1 MPADGSFTA
10 GFTPGLQLGNTDGDT
25 FNNLIKTVNGG
36 NSAISGLIATGTTR
50 ADALQIAK
58 RDNNFTSVGSGT
70 GALLPNT
77 SANFNGPLGEVAIF
91 NGGASTLTVYADGAS
106 TIDGSA
112 GSSGVPL
119 SAAARAKFY
128 AVTSGGWISAL
139 LGAKSA

>member
-1 MPADGSFTA
+1 MADGSIVTKFA
-10 GFTPGLQLGNTDGDT
+10 PGLQLANTDGDT
-25 FNNLIKTVNGG
+25 LNSIVGEINGG
-36 NSAISGLIATGTTR
+36 YSSVSGLIATGSTR
-50 ADALQIAK
+50 ADALALAK
-58 RDNNFTSVGSGT
+58 ANNNFTSVDSGT
-70 GALLPNT
+70 GALLPAT
-77 SANFNGPLGEVAIF
+77 AGAFNGPLGEIAVF